1 MSDNVRRT
9 IVIGAVMVAVGLWL
23 SGCKA
28 ASAGVTIATPT
39 AMVTATPWAT
49 PTTAP
54 ILVHVAGAVR
64 QPGVYALAPE
74 ARVIDAVEAAGGLTA
89 EADSERINL
98 ADHLQDAMRL
108 DIPTKG
114 QEPGLAPTPIPAR
127 RADAA
132 GQTAKGLININ
143 MATQAELE
151 ALPHIGEALAGRIIA
166 YREAHGPFQR
176 VEDLQQVSGIGDTI
190 YADLQ
195 PLICIE

>member
-1 MSDNVRRT
+1 MSDNARRAAM
-9 IVIGAVMVAVGLWL
+9 IGVMVAVGLWL
-23 SGCKA
+23 SGCRA
-28 ASAGVTIATPT
+28 ASTGVTIATPT
-39 AMVTATPWAT
+39 AVVTATPWAT

-74 ARVIDAVEAAGGLTA
+74 ARVIDAVEVAGGLTD
-89 EADSERINL
+89 EADQERINL

-114 QEPGLAPTPIPAR
+114 QELSVAPTPIPVPR
-127 RADAA
+127 VDVA
-132 GQTAKGLININ
+132 GQTAAGLVNIN
-143 MATQAELE
+143 TASQAELE
-151 ALPHIGEALAGRIIA
+151 ALPHIGEALASRIIA

-176 VEDLQQVSGIGDTI
+176 VEDVEQVSGIGDAI

-195 PLICIE
+195 PLICVE